1 MTQFFDTL
9 TPADELVANQE
20 AKRERAIF
28 NRMSALSKRIME
40 AIAESVRRNGNK
52 AVVCCNISDYPT
64 KLQFE
69 AEINALFVQLRV
81 KGYGA
86 SWNAKSNGRHGV
98 TAALTITWGTIE
110 SPVRPWED
118 NQ

>member
-28 NRMSALSKRIME
+28 NRMSALSKRIVE

-52 AVVCCNISDYPT
+52 AVVCCNISDYPD
-64 KLQFE
+64 KVQFD

-81 KGYGA
+81 KGYGTTCHI
-86 SWNAKSNGRHGV
+86 NKGGRSGITGV
-98 TAALTITWGTIE
+98 LTITWGEIQ

-118 NQ
+118 NL